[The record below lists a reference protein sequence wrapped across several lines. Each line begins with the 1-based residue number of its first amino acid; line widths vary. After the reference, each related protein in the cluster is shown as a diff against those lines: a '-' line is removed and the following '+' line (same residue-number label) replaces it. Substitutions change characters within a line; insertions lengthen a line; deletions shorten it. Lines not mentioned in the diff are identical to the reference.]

1 MNNVATRAAWTA
13 PQALTVNQLF
23 SSAWKDSNPCKYK
36 TLSTAWPRWGERE
49 GGMEGRVSNLT
60 FDPTNK
66 RHVSFRIAF
75 QRGAPGAEWASF
87 VILAVWGW
95 LTGVRVGRAA
105 LLKTRRKTLPQ
116 LCHEKEDKRTMLI
129 IDYLHLCTA
138 VVMENPRNLVNF
150 KDLKCFLF
158 FFPEIK
164 TFRMYNINL
173 LIRCTEFI
181 WGGSAGAEA
190 PPLRDE
196 WNHLCEQAC
205 TPTQTG

>member
-1 MNNVATRAAWTA
+1 MNNVATWAAWTA

-36 TLSTAWPRWGERE
+36 TLSTAWQWWRERE

-95 LTGVRVGRAA
+95 LTGAGVGAQHCTIQQKNSTSA
-105 LLKTRRKTLPQ
+105 QSWERRQ
-116 LCHEKEDKRTMLI
+116 
-129 IDYLHLCTA
+129 
-138 VVMENPRNLVNF
+138 
-150 KDLKCFLF
+150 
-158 FFPEIK
+158 
-164 TFRMYNINL
+164 
-173 LIRCTEFI
+173 TEHVYY
-181 WGGSAGAEA
+181 W
-190 PPLRDE
+190 L
-196 WNHLCEQAC
+196 
-205 TPTQTG
+205 PTQTYSCCRLGKNNIRF